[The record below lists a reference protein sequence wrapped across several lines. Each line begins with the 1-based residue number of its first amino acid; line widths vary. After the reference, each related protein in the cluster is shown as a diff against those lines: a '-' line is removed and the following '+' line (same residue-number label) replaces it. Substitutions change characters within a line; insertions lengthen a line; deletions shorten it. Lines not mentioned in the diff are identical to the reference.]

1 MPNSIEI
8 PPTLKNPIVLKSNI
22 WFDAQLCP
30 PIIDILVLHGKRSE
44 HVLCCVEQKDGRRM
58 IKEGYA
64 FIYSENT
71 NHIIWKIPGTIY
83 KVTQWTYMPEL
94 PNK

>member
-8 PPTLKNPIVLKSNI
+8 PLTLKNSVVLKSNI

-30 PIIDILVLHGKRSE
+30 PIIDISVLHGKRSE

-71 NHIIWKIPGTIY
+71 NHIWKIPGTIH